1 MALTLITNTILV
13 NPQSQL
19 HLKAVNI
26 LIEDGIIQTIGEDT
40 IKVDDD
46 DLDEVF
52 DAEGAYCSL
61 GWTDLR
67 CQSGEPGLESR
78 ETLESLALTAANGGF
93 THVCILPNTKPTIS
107 TRQMVAYFKN
117 AETESPVSFHPIG
130 SLTKNLDGKH
140 LAEMM
145 DMADAGVTLFA
156 EAGAIADADI
166 LLKSLQY
173 SAMTGAAIIDRPE
186 DHHISAFGQMH
197 EGEQS
202 TLLGLKGIPPLSELL
217 AVQRNL
223 TLLEYAGGTLHL
235 SCISTKESVEAIRN
249 AKAKGLNVT
258 ASIAAHQLSFLDTDL
273 AEFDTYLKVHPPF
286 RSQEHKE
293 ALLAGLLDGTI
304 DAVETDH
311 TPLDTESK
319 YLEFDLATPGIAG
332 LQTAYPA
339 LLTATDISVEQ
350 TAQLFSYRPRAIAQ
364 IPVYEIEAGEMADL
378 TFFHPEINTLVNTD
392 IWSSLSNNSPFFN
405 QKLKGAVLA
414 VYHKGQLHMC

>member
-1 MALTLITNTILV
+1 
-13 NPQSQL
+13 
-19 HLKAVNI
+19 
-26 LIEDGIIQTIGEDT
+26 
-40 IKVDDD
+40 
-46 DLDEVF
+46 
-52 DAEGAYCSL
+52 
-61 GWTDLR
+61 
-67 CQSGEPGLESR
+67 
-78 ETLESLALTAANGGF
+78 
-93 THVCILPNTKPTIS
+93 
-107 TRQMVAYFKN
+107 
-117 AETESPVSFHPIG
+117 
-130 SLTKNLDGKH
+130 
-140 LAEMM
+140 
-145 DMADAGVTLFA
+145 
-156 EAGAIADADI
+156 
-166 LLKSLQY
+166 
-173 SAMTGAAIIDRPE
+173 
-186 DHHISAFGQMH
+186 QMH

-217 AVQRNL
+217 AVQRDL
-223 TLLEYAGGTLHL
+223 TLLEYARGTLHL

-273 AEFDTYLKVHPPF
+273 AEFDTYLKVQPPF
-286 RSQEHKE
+286 RTEEHKE

-350 TAQLFSYRPRAIAQ
+350 TAQLFSYGPRAIAQ
-364 IPVYEIEAGEMADL
+364 LPVYEIEAGEMADL

-392 IWSSLSNNSPFFN
+392 MWSSLSNNSPFFN